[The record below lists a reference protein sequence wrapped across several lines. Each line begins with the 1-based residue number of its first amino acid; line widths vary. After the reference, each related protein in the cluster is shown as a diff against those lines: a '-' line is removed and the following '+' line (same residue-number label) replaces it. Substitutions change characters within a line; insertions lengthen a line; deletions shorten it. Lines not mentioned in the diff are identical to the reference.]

1 MNRFHIHLSVQDLEA
16 NIRFYSAVF
25 GMEPSVRKD
34 DYAKWMVEDP
44 RINFAIST
52 RQSATGVN
60 HLGIQVDSDEALAT
74 LRDRAAGAAL
84 GVRDE
89 KGAECC
95 YALSD
100 KYWLTDP
107 QGIPWETYHTLD
119 SIPMFGSS
127 EAAQSGEACCAPPAA
142 VKVAL
147 PTPGAARSKCCG

>member
-1 MNRFHIHLSVQDLEA
+1 MNRFHIHLSVQDLDA

-74 LRDRAAGAAL
+74 LRNRAADAAL

-119 SIPMFGSS
+119 SIPLFGGS
-127 EAAQSGEACCAPPAA
+127 EAAKSCEACCAPPTA
-142 VKVAL
+142 VKVAM
-147 PTPGAARSKCCG
+147 PKPAAARSKCCD